1 MSIRWRSQSEIQLHT
16 SMVRPFSVTR
26 ESSIEIERGREK
38 TVVLQLVIISVK
50 VVLTIPLNCCDWMY
64 RIFFYWNNLNFWHL
78 NCLKKKKRNVECCEW
93 TVPFIFSLSK
103 HMTVCLEIWNTN
115 QGCILRLLLRVLKN
129 FLHGLLSYETEVIYL
144 RVWFK
149 GHQKRQ
155 NIWHFPSKW
164 IFCCYFEKTPYG
176 SYVT

>member
-1 MSIRWRSQSEIQLHT
+1 MNVYPVE
-16 SMVRPFSVTR
+16 
-26 ESSIEIERGREK
+26 
-38 TVVLQLVIISVK
+38 
-50 VVLTIPLNCCDWMY
+50 IPLWDTASHLYGTSVLSDEGVFNRDREGERKNCCVAIGNHFCKGCINHWMY
-64 RIFFYWNNLNFWHL
+64 RIFFYWNNFWHL
-78 NCLKKKKRNVECCEW
+78 NCLKKKKGMLNVVNEQCLL
-93 TVPFIFSLSK
+93 FFFSLNIT
-103 HMTVCLEIWNTN
+103 TVCLEIWNTN

-164 IFCCYFEKTPYG
+164 NFCCYFEKTPHG

>member
-16 SMVRPFSVTR
+16 SMVRPFSMTR

-50 VVLTIPLNCCDWMY
+50 VVLTIPLTCCDWMY

-103 HMTVCLEIWNTN
+103 HYDGMFRNMEY
-115 QGCILRLLLRVLKN
+115 QPRL
-129 FLHGLLSYETEVIYL
+129 
-144 RVWFK
+144 
-149 GHQKRQ
+149 
-155 NIWHFPSKW
+155 
-164 IFCCYFEKTPYG
+164 YFEVVTKGFEKFLTWATFLWNRSHLSKSLVQGTQKT
-176 SYVT
+176 SKHLTFSI

>member
-1 MSIRWRSQSEIQLHT
+1 MSIRWRSQSKIQLHT

-78 NCLKKKKRNVECCEW
+78 NCLKKKKGMLNVVNEQCLL
-93 TVPFIFSLSK
+93 FFFSPNI
-103 HMTVCLEIWNTN
+103 MTVCLEIWNTN

-149 GHQKRQ
+149 GHQKHQ

>member
-16 SMVRPFSVTR
+16 SMVSPFSVTR

-78 NCLKKKKRNVECCEW
+78 NCLKKKKGMLNVVNEQCLL
-93 TVPFIFSLSK
+93 FFFSPNI
-103 HMTVCLEIWNTN
+103 MTVCLEIWNTN

-144 RVWFK
+144 RDTKNVKTFDIF
-149 GHQKRQ
+149 HLNEFSVVTLKRL
-155 NIWHFPSKW
+155 HMDHM
-164 IFCCYFEKTPYG
+164 
-176 SYVT
+176 